1 MKAAERQFRI
11 REIFSVQEFVES
23 DHLCRQFD
31 ASESTI
37 RRDLI
42 DLEGQGVLRRVHGG
56 AISLLTRDE
65 TIDLRK
71 QVVTLHEEKQR
82 IGRMAA
88 AQILDGQTIL
98 LGPGSTT
105 QEVARNLIGRRIQVV
120 TNSIAVA
127 ETFWECKTVEVTLT
141 GGYLYPRGGVLMGPF
156 CEQMLDKIA
165 ADVLVLGL
173 AGVSRNG
180 LSNSNSL
187 TVHAEQ
193 KMIQVARRVVVVA
206 DHTKFGREA
215 MARIA
220 PLDVVDLLVADL
232 DLAAEHQQMLRAHG
246 VEFMLA

>member
-11 REIFSVQEFVES
+11 RELFAAQEFVES
-23 DHLCRQFD
+23 ESLSKQFH
-31 ASESTI
+31 ASDSTI

-42 DLEGQGVLRRVHGG
+42 DLETQGVLRRVHGG

-65 TIDLRK
+65 TIDLPR
-71 QVVTLHEEKQR
+71 QVVTAREEKQR
-82 IGRMAA
+82 IGRLAA
-88 AQILDGQTIL
+88 AQIEDGQTII

-120 TNSIAVA
+120 TNSIAA
-127 ETFWECKTVEVTLT
+127 AQAFWECKTVEVTLT

-173 AGVSRNG
+173 AGISKNG

-193 KMIQVARRVVVVA
+193 KMIAVSRRVIIVA
-206 DHTKFGREA
+206 DHMKFGREA
-215 MARIA
+215 MAQIA
-220 PLDVVDLLVADL
+220 PLEVIDLLITDNEVAPEYL
-232 DLAAEHQQMLRAHG
+232 ELLRGHG
-246 VEFMLA
+246 VDYLLA